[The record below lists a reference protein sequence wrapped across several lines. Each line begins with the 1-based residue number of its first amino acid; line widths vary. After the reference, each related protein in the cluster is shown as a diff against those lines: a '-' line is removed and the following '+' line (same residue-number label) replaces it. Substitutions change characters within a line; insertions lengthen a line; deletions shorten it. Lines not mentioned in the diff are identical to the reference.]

1 MPDIYK
7 CDNVTDITHGDADD
21 IAACSAD
28 LLLVFVD
35 GLTATALLRTVD
47 MENLYGWTVFL
58 HVDRF
63 HPHTANHL
71 PLEFY
76 LF

>member
-1 MPDIYK
+1 MDP
-7 CDNVTDITHGDADD
+7 CNADD
-21 IAACSAD
+21 IAACTAD
-28 LLLVFVD
+28 ILPVFVD
-35 GLTATALLRTVD
+35 ASPGLMATYSR
-47 MENLYGWTVFL
+47 YGWTVFL

-76 LF
+76 LL